1 MDKYNLGK
9 VILCG
14 KIVIIMATMKELRDE
29 RLRKLEEIKKLG
41 INPYPSKSNRT
52 NDAGEIIDNF
62 EEFEG
67 AAKIVSSPAIVPIR
81 MSLHSWSRN
90 LATNIAEPG
99 RVRITIK
106 KLLWLIRVPKILV
119 MLKRL

>member
-1 MDKYNLGK
+1 M
-9 VILCG
+9 
-14 KIVIIMATMKELRDE
+14 VIIMATMKELRDE

-67 AAKIVSSPAIVPIR
+67 DTVTVSGRIAGIRKFGKLAFIVLKDFSVKFNYFCV
-81 MSLHSWSRN
+81 M
-90 LATNIAEPG
+90 ATF
-99 RVRITIK
+99 RR
-106 KLLWLIRVPKILV
+106 W
-119 MLKRL
+119 MLKMEF